1 MKTIE
6 ERAKEKAEL
15 CDSCIA
21 CEGKGPDVGCSECES
36 RGFYYGYV
44 DGATEQREID
54 IEEGD
59 IAQQENIQKAID
71 KQKKTDTYKAEMNFC
86 IFCSSYDNCG
96 ARYSCETFEK
106 FCKAIG
112 G

>member
-6 ERAKEKAEL
+6 ERAYDCAYDISNDWMKDNPTWDDVEL
-15 CDSCIA
+15 A
-21 CEGKGPDVGCSECES
+21 YK
-36 RGFYYGYV
+36 RG
-44 DGATEQREID
+44 AIEQRDID
-54 IEEGD
+54 VEEGD
-59 IAQQENIQKAID
+59 IAQQENILKALE